1 MSENVKKEPDIRFE
15 GFVDDWEQR
24 QLGKISDKV
33 KEKNKTG
40 EVKETL
46 TNSAEYG
53 IISQRDFFD
62 KAISNSKNL
71 ESYYVVKNDDFVYN
85 PRISNFAPVG
95 PIKRNKLGRTGVM
108 SPLYYVFRTK
118 DVNKNFLEK
127 YFDTNYWN
135 HFMELNGDSGA
146 RSDRFA
152 IKDSVFSEMPIP
164 YPLIVEQEKI
174 GQFFIVLDDT
184 ITLHQQKLELLKKT
198 KKSYLQK
205 MFPKSGETVPEI
217 RFDGF
222 RDEWEEKVLGY
233 ILEEKNIQH
242 PQSKE
247 YPLVSFT
254 AEKGVTSKTERYDRE
269 QLVRGDK
276 INKKYKATEMN
287 DIVYNPANLKFG
299 AIALN
304 RYGKAV
310 FSPIYITFVVNK
322 SIAYPN
328 YVEKFITRPD
338 FIKYSLRYQQ
348 GTVYER
354 QSVNPEALLSM
365 KISLPSKEEQLK
377 IGNLFDKLEGNIDL
391 LLKKIES
398 LKSLK
403 KSLLQKMFI

>member
-15 GFVDDWEQR
+15 GFVDDWEER
-24 QLGKISDKV
+24 KLSTEFEKVNERNDGSLGREHWISVAKMYYQSPDKV
-33 KEKNKTG
+33 QSNNIDTRTFVMKKGDIAFEGHPNKEFKFGRFVANDIGTGVVSELFPIYRHKQDYNNYYWKNAIQIERIMGPIFAKSITSSG
-40 EVKETL
+40 
-46 TNSAEYG
+46 NS
-53 IISQRDFFD
+53 
-62 KAISNSKNL
+62 SNKLDANHFLRQQIFIPNL
-71 ESYYVVKNDDFVYN
+71 E
-85 PRISNFAPVG
+85 
-95 PIKRNKLGRTGVM
+95 
-108 SPLYYVFRTK
+108 
-118 DVNKNFLEK
+118 
-127 YFDTNYWN
+127 
-135 HFMELNGDSGA
+135 
-146 RSDRFA
+146 
-152 IKDSVFSEMPIP
+152 
-164 YPLIVEQEKI
+164 EQNKI
-174 GQFFIVLDDT
+174 GFFFKQLDNT
-184 ITLHQQKLELLKKT
+184 IALHQQKLELLKKT
-198 KKSYLQK
+198 KKGYLQK
-205 MFPKSGETVPEI
+205 MFPKNGETVPEM

-222 RDEWEEKVLGY
+222 RDEWEEKALGS

-322 SIAYPN
+322 NIAYPN
-328 YVEKFITRPD
+328 YVEKFITRTD

-365 KISLPSKEEQLK
+365 KIPLPSKEEQLK
-377 IGNLFDKLEGNIDL
+377 IGNLFDKLEEDIDL
-391 LLKKIES
+391 LLKKIEA

>member
-1 MSENVKKEPDIRFE
+1 
-15 GFVDDWEQR
+15 
-24 QLGKISDKV
+24 
-33 KEKNKTG
+33 
-40 EVKETL
+40 
-46 TNSAEYG
+46 
-53 IISQRDFFD
+53 
-62 KAISNSKNL
+62 
-71 ESYYVVKNDDFVYN
+71 
-85 PRISNFAPVG
+85 
-95 PIKRNKLGRTGVM
+95 
-108 SPLYYVFRTK
+108 
-118 DVNKNFLEK
+118 
-127 YFDTNYWN
+127 
-135 HFMELNGDSGA
+135 
-146 RSDRFA
+146 
-152 IKDSVFSEMPIP
+152 
-164 YPLIVEQEKI
+164 
-174 GQFFIVLDDT
+174 
-184 ITLHQQKLELLKKT
+184 
-198 KKSYLQK
+198 
-205 MFPKSGETVPEI
+205 MFPKNGETVPEM

-222 RDEWEEKVLGY
+222 RDEWEEKALGS

-322 SIAYPN
+322 NIAYPN
-328 YVEKFITRPD
+328 YVEKFITRTD

-365 KISLPSKEEQLK
+365 KIPLPSKEEQLK
-377 IGNLFDKLEGNIDL
+377 IGNLFDKLEEDIDL
-391 LLKKIES
+391 LLKKIEA